1 MMILKMAI
9 LKNLLIKIARYGNM
23 MKDVTIITFDE
34 MEMIRQD
41 LDNMIDNAKDEAYGN
56 RNEHAKIVCEE
67 LIEDLKRFRSQFE

>member
-1 MMILKMAI
+1 MILKMAI

-41 LDNMIDNAKDEAYGN
+41 LDNMIDNAKDGAYGN